1 MDKWAALG
9 YKNLVSNKTQ
19 YCSDEYKK
27 KKHELQD
34 CEDLQPCRKFIAEKL
49 AVYLIIDIKT
59 VKAAEL
65 KTKLGFNLVDKNQE
79 SIGLRN
85 KNQ

>member
-9 YKNLVSNKTQ
+9 YKNLVINKTQ
-19 YCSDEYKK
+19 YYSDEYKK
-27 KKHELQD
+27 KKELQD

-49 AVYLIIDIKT
+49 AVHLIIDIKT